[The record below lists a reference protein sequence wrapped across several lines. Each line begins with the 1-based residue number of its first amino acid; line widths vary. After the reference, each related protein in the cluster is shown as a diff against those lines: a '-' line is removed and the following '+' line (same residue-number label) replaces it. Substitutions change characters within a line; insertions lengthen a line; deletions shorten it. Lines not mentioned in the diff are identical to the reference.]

1 MAIII
6 VLLGF
11 MLFPSEEMIEFRKHS
26 GPNPSFAF
34 VDAVACEGGMRQSGY
49 SYAPSGRVMFKQ
61 LSEDGS
67 VEMPVCDGE
76 LMK

>member
-34 VDAVACEGGMRQSGY
+34 VEAVDCEGGMRQSGY
-49 SYAPSGRVMFKQ
+49 SYAPGGRVMFKQ
-61 LSEDGS
+61 VSEDGS